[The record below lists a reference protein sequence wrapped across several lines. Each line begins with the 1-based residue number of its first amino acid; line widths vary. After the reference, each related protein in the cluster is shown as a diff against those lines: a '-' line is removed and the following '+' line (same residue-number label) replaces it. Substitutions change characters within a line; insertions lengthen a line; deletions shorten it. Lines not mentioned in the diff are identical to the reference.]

1 MYSHVDPTDPIIDLQ
16 NRCMRYVH
24 VTCLIT
30 ILLSWSQLC
39 SWGMLHGPTDPM
51 ADL

>member
-30 ILLSWSQLC
+30 TLLS
-39 SWGMLHGPTDPM
+39 
-51 ADL
+51 